1 MYKRNKGK
9 KKQEEEDENENP
21 VLDFKGNKYEV
32 NKERSK
38 DSSKMRML

>member
-1 MYKRNKGK
+1 MYKRTKGK
-9 KKQEEEDENENP
+9 NQQEEEEENENP
-21 VLDFKGNKYEV
+21 VLDFQGNKYEV